1 LVFAGNEIAAD
12 SSSVRGD
19 LSGGI
24 NIGKDPELLFSQ
36 GMSIIAKGGGICG
49 LASKLSVIGQCGTV
63 AGIGITAASIGISI
77 YQKDYRGAIGTAGS
91 FAGGFGGAELGG
103 IAGGALVMAATGV
116 GLVPGLC
123 IIAGCTFLGGY
134 LGGSAGETLATGA
147 YDAFIK

>member
-103 IAGGALVMAATGV
+103 DSRRSPSDGSNWCWPSARSVHYSWL
-116 GLVPGLC
+116 
-123 IIAGCTFLGGY
+123 Y
-134 LGGSAGETLATGA
+134 LFGRISWWQCGRDSC
-147 YDAFIK
+147 DRSI